1 MWSTDWV
8 AVAAGVFPRQKLVTL
23 NAGGRGRGRVVVCQ
37 EEETAVAVGDGGV
50 LALQPGCPLRAL
62 FRLIFVGMV
71 AVPEWVS
78 DHG

>member
-8 AVAAGVFPRQKLVTL
+8 TVAAGGFPGQKLVTL
-23 NAGGRGRGRVVVCQ
+23 DACSRGRGRIVVCQ
-37 EEETAVAVGDGGV
+37 KEETAVAVSDGSV
-50 LALQPGCPLRAL
+50 LALQPGCPLSAL
-62 FRLIFVGMV
+62 FRLTFVGTV

>member
-1 MWSTDWV
+1 MWSPDWV
-8 AVAAGVFPRQKLVTL
+8 AVAAGGFARQKLVTL
-23 NAGGRGRGRVVVCQ
+23 NTGSGGRGRSVVRQ

-50 LALQPGCPLRAL
+50 LALQPGCPLSAL
-62 FRLIFVGMV
+62 FRLTFVGTV

>member
-8 AVAAGVFPRQKLVTL
+8 TVAAGGFPRQKLVTL
-23 NAGGRGRGRVVVCQ
+23 DARSRGRGRIVVCQ

-62 FRLIFVGMV
+62 FRLTLVGMV
-71 AVPEWVS
+71 AVPEWVT